1 MLKYAIVLPAGSG
14 KSTLS
19 QKYNFFIDIDSL
31 HSQEF
36 REELK
41 KQYSIAVKT
50 GDWEFYNKFE
60 CNWILPKL
68 KEFPENYILLV
79 HCSEKAKI
87 LNLNVLGSFKTSY
100 KVMMSVAESRGVE
113 RGALTKLNWE
123 TTYDAIILDTH
134 NDIREAVLNCARK
147 VLC

>member
-14 KSTLS
+14 KTTLS

-31 HSQEF
+31 HSIEF

-41 KQYSIAVKT
+41 EQYSQALKT

-60 CNWILPKL
+60 CDWIFPK
-68 KEFPENYILLV
+68 LLV
-79 HCSEKAKI
+79 HSSEKAKI
-87 LNLNVLGSFKTSY
+87 LNLNILGSFKTSY
-100 KVMMSVAESRGVE
+100 KTTLRVVESRGLE

-123 TTYDAIILDTH
+123 TTQDAIILETH
-134 NDIREAVLNCARK
+134 DDIEEAVLNCASRIK
-147 VLC
+147 

>member
-14 KSTLS
+14 KNTLS

-31 HSQEF
+31 HSIEF

-41 KQYSIAVKT
+41 EQYSQALKT

-60 CNWILPKL
+60 CDWILPKL
-68 KEFPENYILLV
+68 LEFPQNYILLV

-87 LNLNVLGSFKTSY
+87 LNLNILGSFKTSY
-100 KVMMSVAESRGVE
+100 KTNLMVIESRGVE
-113 RGALTKLNWE
+113 RGPLTKLNWE
-123 TTYDAIILDTH
+123 TTQDAIILETH
-134 NDIREAVLNCARK
+134 DDIEKAVLDCVSRIK
-147 VLC
+147 

>member
-41 KQYSIAVKT
+41 KQYSIALKT

-60 CNWILPKL
+60 CDWILPKL
-68 KEFPENYILLV
+68 IEFPENYILLV

-87 LNLNVLGSFKTSY
+87 LNLDILGSFKTSY

-123 TTYDAIILDTH
+123 TTRDAIILETH
-134 NDIREAVLNCARK
+134 DDIEKAVLDCSK
-147 VLC
+147 QVLC

>member
-41 KQYSIAVKT
+41 KQYSIALKT
-50 GDWEFYNKFE
+50 GNWEFYNKFE
-60 CNWILPKL
+60 CDWILPKL
-68 KEFPENYILLV
+68 KEFPQNYILLV

-87 LNLNVLGSFKTSY
+87 LNLDILGSFKTSY
-100 KVMMSVAESRGVE
+100 KTTLRVVESRGVE

-123 TTYDAIILDTH
+123 TTQDAIILETH
-134 NDIREAVLNCARK
+134 DDIEEAVLNCASRIK
-147 VLC
+147 